1 MTASAMAPIGYGKG
15 AEPNSI
21 KQEPGSNGRG
31 EATAVPAPPAQDPGK
46 LAVDPHQGK
55 ARLAGDGCLS
65 HLAPDRVPILGHAG
79 RLQAAPIDRKGHAD
93 PISLPFG
100 P

>member
-31 EATAVPAPPAQDPGK
+31 EATAVPRSPRH
-46 LAVDPHQGK
+46 LTVTEVTRRWE
-55 ARLAGDGCLS
+55 AR
-65 HLAPDRVPILGHAG
+65 
-79 RLQAAPIDRKGHAD
+79 
-93 PISLPFG
+93 
-100 P
+100 